1 MTAQIRTLINGIVAD
16 YLAADD
22 RSVQFGDG
30 LFETML
36 VRDGRVIQLAEH
48 LDRLSASALRLSIDI
63 PQPAVF
69 IEDIDKLIG
78 ATDSACG
85 VIKLIVTRGCS
96 SRGYQYDS
104 RAVSN
109 RLVRFSDIHRQHSS
123 ILSGELLHGDLCFC
137 DTPVSVNSALAG
149 MKHLN
154 RLDNVLA
161 RNEFAADRYIDGL
174 MSDVDGHIIEGSMS
188 NLFAIKGRVL
198 YTPDLDRAGVDGVM
212 RNTVLELAGEAGM
225 DYSVCNLTRP
235 ELEQM
240 DCLFITNSLIGMKAV
255 DNLED
260 THYINFSLCQQLF
273 DQLLTYLKQSE
284 VAA

>member
-1 MTAQIRTLINGIVAD
+1 MTAQIRTLINGIAAE

-22 RSVQFGDG
+22 RSIQFGDG

-48 LDRLSASALRLSIDI
+48 LDRLHVSAQRLSISM
-63 PQPAVF
+63 PQRPVF
-69 IEDIDKLIG
+69 IDDIDKLIDEAG
-78 ATDSACG
+78 SACG
-85 VIKLIVTRGCS
+85 VIKLIVTRGRS
-96 SRGYQYDS
+96 SRGYQYD
-104 RAVSN
+104 RQAGSN
-109 RLVRFSDIHRQHSS
+109 RLVRFSAIQRQYSS
-123 ILSGELLHGDLCFC
+123 ILSAELLRGDLYLCN
-137 DTPVSVNSALAG
+137 TPASVNTALAG

-188 NLFAIKGRVL
+188 NLFAIRDRVL
-198 YTPDLDRAGVDGVM
+198 YTPDLGRAGVDGVM
-212 RNTVLELAGEAGM
+212 RNTVLELAGQAGIE
-225 DYSVCNLTRP
+225 YSVCTLTRP

-260 THYINFSLCQQLF
+260 THYSDFSLCEQLF
-273 DQLLTYLKQSE
+273 EQLLTYLKQSE
-284 VAA
+284 VSA

>member
-1 MTAQIRTLINGIVAD
+1 MTSRARTLINGIAAD

-48 LDRLSASALRLSIDI
+48 LDRLLVSAQRLCIDI
-63 PQPAVF
+63 PQTSVF
-69 IEDIDKLIG
+69 IEDIDKLLG
-78 ATDSACG
+78 ETDSACG
-85 VIKLIVTRGCS
+85 VIKLILTRGRS

-104 RAVSN
+104 QTGSN
-109 RLVRFSDIHRQHSS
+109 RLARFSDMHRQHSS
-123 ILSGELLHGDLCFC
+123 ILSAELLHGDLCFC
-137 DTPVSVNSALAG
+137 DTPVSVNTALAG

-174 MSDVDGHIIEGSMS
+174 MCDIDGNIVEGSMS
-188 NLFAIKGRVL
+188 NLFAIRGRVL
-198 YTPDLDRAGVDGVM
+198 YTPDLGRAGVDGVM
-212 RNTVLELAGEAGM
+212 RNTVLELAGQAGIE
-225 DYSVCNLTRP
+225 YSLCTLTRP

-240 DCLFITNSLIGMKAV
+240 DCLFISNSLIGMKAV
-255 DNLED
+255 DNLEN
-260 THYINFSLCQQLF
+260 THYSDFSLCRQLF
-273 DQLLTYLKQSE
+273 DQLLSYLNESE
-284 VAA
+284 VTA

>member
-1 MTAQIRTLINGIVAD
+1 MTTGIRTLINGIDAD

-36 VRDGRVIQLAEH
+36 VHDGHVLQLAEH
-48 LDRLSASALRLSIDI
+48 LDRLHLSAQRLSINM
-63 PQPAVF
+63 PPSPVF
-69 IEDIDKLIG
+69 IDDIGKLIG
-78 ATDSACG
+78 ESDNTTG
-85 VIKLIVTRGCS
+85 VIKLIVTRGRS

-104 RAVSN
+104 QASSN
-109 RLVRFSDIHRQHSS
+109 RLVRFSDMHREQSS
-123 ILSGELLHGDLCFC
+123 ILSAELLHGDLCFC
-137 DTPVSVNSALAG
+137 DTPVSVNTALAG

-174 MSDVDGHIIEGSMS
+174 MCDGDGHIIEGSMS
-188 NLFAIKGRVL
+188 NLFAIRERVL
-198 YTPDLDRAGVDGVM
+198 YTPHLDRAGVDGVM
-212 RNTVLELAGEAGM
+212 RNTVLELARQAGIE
-225 DYSVCNLTRP
+225 YSVCTLTRP

-260 THYINFSLCQQLF
+260 THYNDFSLCQQLF
-273 DQLLTYLKQSE
+273 EQLLSCLKETE

>member
-1 MTAQIRTLINGIVAD
+1 MTAQIRTLINGIAAE

-22 RSVQFGDG
+22 RSIQFGDG

-48 LDRLSASALRLSIDI
+48 LDRLHVSAQRLSISM
-63 PQPAVF
+63 PQRPVF
-69 IEDIDKLIG
+69 IDDIDKLIDEAG
-78 ATDSACG
+78 SACG
-85 VIKLIVTRGCS
+85 VIKLIVTRGRS
-96 SRGYQYDS
+96 SRGYQYDHQ
-104 RAVSN
+104 AGSN
-109 RLVRFSDIHRQHSS
+109 RLVRFSAIQRQYSS
-123 ILSGELLHGDLCFC
+123 ILSAELLRGDLYLCN
-137 DTPVSVNSALAG
+137 TPASVNTALAG

-188 NLFAIKGRVL
+188 NLFAIRDRVL
-198 YTPDLDRAGVDGVM
+198 YTPDLGRAGVDGVM
-212 RNTVLELAGEAGM
+212 RNTVLELAGQAGIE
-225 DYSVCNLTRP
+225 YSVCTLTRP

-260 THYINFSLCQQLF
+260 THYSDFSLCEQLF
-273 DQLLTYLKQSE
+273 EQLLTYLKQSE
-284 VAA
+284 VSA

>member
-1 MTAQIRTLINGIVAD
+1 MTAQIRTLINGIAAE

-22 RSVQFGDG
+22 RSIQFGDG

-48 LDRLSASALRLSIDI
+48 LDRLLVSAQRLSISM
-63 PQPAVF
+63 PQRRVF
-69 IEDIDKLIG
+69 IDDIDKLIDEAG
-78 ATDSACG
+78 SACG
-85 VIKLIVTRGCS
+85 VIKLIVTRGRS
-96 SRGYQYDS
+96 SRGYQYD
-104 RAVSN
+104 RQAGSN
-109 RLVRFSDIHRQHSS
+109 RLVRFSAIQRQYSS
-123 ILSGELLHGDLCFC
+123 IISAELLRGDLCFC
-137 DTPVSVNSALAG
+137 NTPASVNTALAG
-149 MKHLN
+149 IKHLN

-188 NLFAIKGRVL
+188 NLFAIRDRVL
-198 YTPDLDRAGVDGVM
+198 YTPDLGRAGVDGVM
-212 RNTVLELAGEAGM
+212 RNTVLELAGQAGIE
-225 DYSVCNLTRP
+225 YSVCTLTRP

-260 THYINFSLCQQLF
+260 THYSDFSLCEQLF
-273 DQLLTYLKQSE
+273 EQLLTYLKESE
-284 VAA
+284 VSA